1 MMGLGLYIEV
11 SSKRIKPGKASF
23 CYVLEYISPAGNTYT
38 KSEIGCMEASGNRL
52 VLSAV
57 IRALRHLKPG
67 CCVTMHTD
75 LHYLESA
82 LMLGWLQE
90 WKTDGWT
97 RSDGKEI
104 KNRDLWEQ
112 IEQQT
117 RIHNLQVKYTCKSPY
132 TAWMQNEMKKAD
144 LEIGQYKELKGQ

>member
-1 MMGLGLYIEV
+1 MMEVSLYIDV
-11 SSKRIKPGKASF
+11 SGKRIKPGKASF

-67 CCVTMHTD
+67 CCVTIYTD

-117 RIHNLQVKYTCKSPY
+117 KIHNLQVK
-132 TAWMQNEMKKAD
+132 
-144 LEIGQYKELKGQ
+144 